1 MEFIFIFLRE
11 LYEMILWTAPRWHSW
26 LPCIVKRTASL
37 SVWVYLWVCLCMPI
51 VVWHSGGERGRHFQT
66 IFFLTMRVPARV
78 AAVSC
83 LCPLVVFLC
92 VVSQSCYGTQVN
104 LSPHANPNPSLYPN
118 QRLRSDP
125 TPIPSKSPDQNK
137 TPLMPSQHYSTSQN
151 VWGKLQLKPRL
162 DTMFYLTDYHMP
174 NTPNFAPATSQAA
187 SSSNSRL
194 KQRQGLPYKSTSEPV
209 LRNNLN
215 TPKQASK
222 INPKANPKPRLGSLL
237 QPQAGPNS
245 KVTGSKTNSVSLPS
259 NKLSSLTSPH
269 QSSNTSGNINYTT
282 YNSRPAALSNPKSHT
297 KLRPSSQT
305 NRNGKSDSRGTNTYS
320 RAQKNQ
326 TKLFDTDKDSHHR
339 PKRGWIWNQFFV
351 LEEHIGPEPQY
362 IGKVRYL
369 YFFSSSAAFPSLFS
383 FFFINMFW
391 ADLCH
396 LTK

>member
-1 MEFIFIFLRE
+1 
-11 LYEMILWTAPRWHSW
+11 
-26 LPCIVKRTASL
+26 
-37 SVWVYLWVCLCMPI
+37 
-51 VVWHSGGERGRHFQT
+51 
-66 IFFLTMRVPARV
+66 MRVPARV

-118 QRLRSDP
+118 QRL
-125 TPIPSKSPDQNK
+125 
-137 TPLMPSQHYSTSQN
+137 
-151 VWGKLQLKPRL
+151 
-162 DTMFYLTDYHMP
+162 
-174 NTPNFAPATSQAA
+174 
-187 SSSNSRL
+187 
-194 KQRQGLPYKSTSEPV
+194 
-209 LRNNLN
+209 
-215 TPKQASK
+215 
-222 INPKANPKPRLGSLL
+222 
-237 QPQAGPNS
+237 
-245 KVTGSKTNSVSLPS
+245 S

-362 IGKVRYL
+362 IGKYTVNVNVNNEYMLHR
-369 YFFSSSAAFPSLFS
+369 
-383 FFFINMFW
+383 
-391 ADLCH
+391 
-396 LTK
+396 